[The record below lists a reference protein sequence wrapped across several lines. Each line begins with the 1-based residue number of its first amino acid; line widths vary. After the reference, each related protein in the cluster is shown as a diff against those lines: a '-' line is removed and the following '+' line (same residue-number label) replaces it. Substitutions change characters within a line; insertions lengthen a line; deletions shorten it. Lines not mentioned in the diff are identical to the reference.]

1 MPKINLYNLIDS
13 NVDES
18 LISFM
23 WETIQMIV
31 LIIADNQDKEKD
43 NAKLQEQIT
52 QLLDKLDGLGKKKG
66 AIDIKKI
73 TNAVSKIDS
82 SILSEFLSVSGLD
95 KIDISSI
102 DVSQL
107 QDIKNITPAKIKDII
122 STIGLDKIDV
132 NSVVDKLSSKGDAE
146 KGRTYIV
153 SIISKLIDDYD
164 RDQDKDKIDT
174 ILDFVIEKSQDKLFE
189 FIEEGALSLYDLI
202 AGCKL
207 IKDEKNEELADKLKK
222 SKLFKDGSSLSVK
235 ELLAKFTSRL
245 MTQLGRDKA
254 TGNITEDQMNG
265 LEEFLKNQKL

>member
-1 MPKINLYNLIDS
+1 M
-13 NVDES
+13 
-18 LISFM
+18 
-23 WETIQMIV
+23 IQ
-31 LIIADNQDKEKD
+31 LIIADNQNELTKNQVQI
-43 NAKLQEQIT
+43 NA
-52 QLLDKLDGLGKKKG
+52 LLDKLDSLGKKKG
-66 AIDIKKI
+66 TIDLKKI
-73 TNAVSKIDS
+73 SSVISKIDTS
-82 SILSEFLSVSGLD
+82 VLTEFFSLSGLD
-95 KIDISSI
+95 KLDFTGI
-102 DVSQL
+102 DVKQM
-107 QDIKNITPAKIKDII
+107 QDFKSLTPDKIKALLTTTGI
-122 STIGLDKIDV
+122 DKIDINNV
-132 NSVVDKLSSKGDAE
+132 IEKLSEKGDAE